1 MRRTARSLAPVLLV
15 LGLGLGAAACGDHA
29 STSPAAAR
37 PDAKVTGDLTVLA
50 AASLTE
56 SFKELGTAFQAA
68 NPGAKVTFSF
78 AASSALATQINQGAP
93 ADVFASADTTTMD
106 KVTAAGGAGT
116 LAPPVAFAAN
126 QLQIIVAKG
135 NPKAIAALADLAKPG
150 LIYVTAA
157 PGVPIGTYAAQAL
170 AKANVTV
177 APKSLEADVRSIV
190 AKVTLGEA
198 DAGIVYAT
206 DVRAAGTKAQGV
218 AIPDAQN
225 VVATYPL
232 AVLEGTKNP
241 TAASAFATFVTG
253 PAGQAILAKYGFTK
267 P

>member
-1 MRRTARSLAPVLLV
+1 MRRTARILAPVLLV
-15 LGLGLGAAACGDHA
+15 LGLGAAACGDDA
-29 STSPAAAR
+29 STSPATAR

-68 NPGAKVTFSF
+68 NPGAKVSFSF
-78 AASSALATQINQGAP
+78 AASSALATQIDQGAP
-93 ADVFASADTTTMD
+93 ADVFASADMTNMD
-106 KVTAAGGAGT
+106 KVTATGGAGT
-116 LAPPVAFAAN
+116 LAPPVPFATN
-126 QLQIIVAKG
+126 HLQTIVAKG
-135 NPKAIAALADLAKPG
+135 NPKGISSLADLAKPG

-170 AKANVTV
+170 AKAGVTV
-177 APKSLEADVRSIV
+177 TPKSLEADVRSIV

-206 DVRAAGTKAQGV
+206 DVRAAGDKAQGV
-218 AIPDAQN
+218 SIPDAQN
-225 VVATYPL
+225 IVATYPL
-232 AVLEGTKNP
+232 AVLKGTKNP
-241 TAASAFATFVTG
+241 TAATAFAAFVTS
-253 PAGQAILAKYGFTK
+253 ATGQTILARYGFTK